1 MSHDGKPVIGEHNL
15 GENARKQ
22 LEEARRDPRLDRR
35 RGASVADFWAAV
47 EEAERVRMLG
57 IWGLYELQRSL
68 ENEEAK
74 LGVSRNDPNLDDS
87 VTRRLQAA
95 WERAELARSD
105 HEAGHSGLNAQC
117 LVSQVSALDALVE
130 EFAPAMREIQ
140 IAMIADQMTKKAA
153 EEHPEAA
160 AALSLEVHTK
170 IGEVVRKQLADIL
183 PRLKSLKNKGAQ
195 RYEKLLA
202 GVGLAAPADRQIP
215 QDLDQAIAEM
225 GALRDVLVHRSA
237 RIDAKALVDA
247 PSLRWAEGE
256 LVRLSDDDYRKYS
269 AAVRC
274 YSEEIVFRSI
284 RAWPEVTDKDGPNL
298 ANWKNYYR
306 LGA

>member
-15 GENARKQ
+15 GESARKQ
-22 LEEARRDPRLDRR
+22 LEEARRDPRLDRG

-74 LGVSRNDPNLDDS
+74 LGVSRDDPNLDDS
-87 VTRRLQAA
+87 VTKRLQAA
-95 WERAELARSD
+95 SERAELARSD
-105 HEAGHSGLNAQC
+105 HEAGHAGLNAQC

-140 IAMIADQMTKKAA
+140 VAMIADQMTKKAA
-153 EEHPEAA
+153 EEQPEAA
-160 AALSLEVHTK
+160 AALSPEVHAK
-170 IGEVVRKQLADIL
+170 IGEVVRKQLANML
-183 PRLKSLKNKGAQ
+183 PKLKSLKNKGAR

-202 GVGLAAPADRQIP
+202 GVGLAAPVDRQIP

-225 GALRDVLVHRSA
+225 AHYVTHSCIGQRESTQRHFPMLHHFAGRKVSSCASPMTTIERIRQRFAVIRKRSSSG
-237 RIDAKALVDA
+237 R
-247 PSLRWAEGE
+247 
-256 LVRLSDDDYRKYS
+256 
-269 AAVRC
+269 
-274 YSEEIVFRSI
+274 SE
-284 RAWPEVTDKDGPNL
+284 PGP
-298 ANWKNYYR
+298 K
-306 LGA
+306 